1 MPDARPLA
9 RTDHPGL
16 APTSGPTMDRARTV
30 LREVFG
36 YPDLRPG
43 QDEIVA
49 AVLAGEDVLAV
60 MPTGAGKSMC
70 YQLPALVREELVVVV
85 SPLIALMRNQ
95 VAQMRANGVAA
106 GALNSSTD
114 LDEWRRIM
122 DDLGAGRLRL
132 LYVAPERLARPDT
145 QDMLA
150 RANVAMIAVDEAHCI
165 SQWGHDFRPEYRD
178 IGAFAERIGSPR
190 MLALTATADEATREE
205 IRERLF
211 TREPRVFV
219 HGFDRPNLKLA
230 MHPKADPRRQLVRF
244 LKSHEG
250 ESGIV
255 YCSSRKQTE
264 ELAEA
269 FREAGHRALAYHAGL
284 DSELRSAR
292 QDEFLREDGMVMVAT
307 VAFGMGIDKPD
318 VRFVAH
324 AALPKSIEAWYQEI
338 GRAGRDGLPAD
349 TLTLYGTDDIILRR
363 RQIDE
368 SDAADE
374 QKRVER
380 QRLNALVA
388 LAETPRCRRQVLL
401 AWFGEESEPCGNCDV
416 CLDGV
421 ETFDGTVAAQKVL
434 SAIVRTDQRFG
445 EVHLVDVLTGEV
457 NERTTRFGHEKLK
470 TFGVGREFTKP
481 QWRAIFRQMLALG
494 LADVDLARHGAWYV
508 TEAGGEVLKGAR
520 AVVFRR
526 DVVEN
531 ARERAAK
538 KKSTRA
544 DRVTERGLDDAEAR
558 LLAALKAERASLARE
573 LNAPAYVVFADR
585 TLIEMAHR
593 RPSTRAEMA
602 EIHGVGAA
610 KLARFADA
618 FLRVIRDA

>member
-1 MPDARPLA
+1 MSPIS
-9 RTDHPGL
+9 
-16 APTSGPTMDRARTV
+16 APFAADLDRARTV

-106 GALNSSTD
+106 GALNSTTD
-114 LDEWRRIM
+114 TAEWRSIM
-122 DDLGAGRLRL
+122 DDLAAGRLRL
-132 LYVAPERLARPDT
+132 LYLAPERLARPDT
-145 QDMLA
+145 QEMLA
-150 RANVAMIAVDEAHCI
+150 RAKVAMIAVDEAHCI

-178 IGAFAERIGSPR
+178 IGAFAAALGNPRI
-190 MLALTATADEATREE
+190 LALTATADEATRGE
-205 IRERLF
+205 IVERLF
-211 TREPRVFV
+211 ARPPRVFV
-219 HGFDRPNLKLA
+219 HGFDRPNLFLA
-230 MHPKADPRRQLVRF
+230 MRPKAEARRQLLRF
-244 LKSHEG
+244 LDGHGG
-250 ESGIV
+250 ESGVV
-255 YCSSRKQTE
+255 YCSSRRQTE

-269 FREAGHRALAYHAGL
+269 FRAAGHHALAYHAGM
-284 DSELRSAR
+284 DAAARSAA
-292 QDEFLREDGMVMVAT
+292 QDTFLREDGVVMVAT

-324 AALPKSIEAWYQEI
+324 ASLPKSIEAWYQEI

-349 TLTLYGTDDIILRR
+349 TLTLYGTDDILLRR

-368 SDAADE
+368 SEASDE

-401 AWFGEESEPCGNCDV
+401 AFFGEESEPCGHCDV
-416 CLDGV
+416 CRDGV
-421 ETFDGTVAAQKVL
+421 ETFDGTLAAQKAL
-434 SAIVRTDQRFG
+434 SAIIRTDQRFG
-445 EVHLVDVLTGEV
+445 EVHLVDVLVGDAT
-457 NERTTRFGHEKLK
+457 ERVVKFGHDKLK
-470 TFGVGREFTKP
+470 TFGVGKEFTKP

-494 LADVDLARHGAWYV
+494 LADVDMTGHGAWWV
-508 TEAGGEVLKGAR
+508 TEAGGEVLKGR
-520 AVVFRR
+520 REVVFRR
-526 DVVEN
+526 DVVEA
-531 ARERAAK
+531 ARSQGK
-538 KKSTRA
+538 KKSA
-544 DRVTERGLDDAEAR
+544 KIDKKPSAAGLDEAGAR
-558 LLAALKAERASLARE
+558 LLAHLKSLRADLARE

-585 TLIEMAHR
+585 TLIEMAEK
-593 RPSTRAEMA
+593 RPTGKTEMA
-602 EIHGVGAA
+602 TVHGVGAA
-610 KLARFADA
+610 KLERFGDV
-618 FLRVIRDA
+618 FLRAIRDFEG

>member
-1 MPDARPLA
+1 MIASSPHL
-9 RTDHPGL
+9 
-16 APTSGPTMDRARTV
+16 DRARAV

-49 AVLAGEDVLAV
+49 AVLDGADVLAV

-95 VAQMRANGVAA
+95 VAQMRANGVCAA
-106 GALNSSTD
+106 ALNSTTD
-114 LDEWRRIM
+114 SEEWRQIM
-122 DDLGAGRLRL
+122 DDLAARRLRL
-132 LYVAPERLARPDT
+132 LYLAPERLARPET
-145 QDMLA
+145 QERLA
-150 RANVAMIAVDEAHCI
+150 RADVAMIAVDEAHCI

-178 IGAFAERIGSPR
+178 IGAFAEKLGNPRI
-190 MLALTATADEATREE
+190 LALTATADAATREE

-211 TREPRVFV
+211 TREPVTFV
-219 HGFDRPNLKLA
+219 HGFDRPNLFLA
-230 MHPKADPRRQLVRF
+230 MRPKADPRRQLARF
-244 LKSHEG
+244 LDAHRD
-250 ESGIV
+250 ESGVV
-255 YCSSRKQTE
+255 YCSSRRQTE

-269 FREAGHRALAYHAGL
+269 FRVAGHRALAYHAGM
-284 DSELRSAR
+284 EAEARSTA
-292 QDEFLREDGMVMVAT
+292 QDTFLREDGVVMVAT

-368 SDAADE
+368 SDAGDE

-401 AWFGEESEPCGNCDV
+401 AFFGEESEPCGHCDV
-416 CLDGV
+416 CRDGV
-421 ETFDGTVAAQKVL
+421 ETFDGTLAAQKAL
-434 SAIVRTDQRFG
+434 SAMVRTDQRFG
-445 EVHLVDVLTGEV
+445 ETHLVDILTGETT
-457 NERTTRFGHEKLK
+457 ERIEKFGHGKLK
-470 TFGVGREFTKP
+470 TFGVGKEFTKP
-481 QWRAIFRQMLALG
+481 QWRAIFRQMLAAG
-494 LADVDLARHGAWYV
+494 LADVDMAAHGAWYV

-520 AVVFRR
+520 TVVFRR
-526 DVVEN
+526 DVVEA
-531 ARERAAK
+531 ARTEGR
-538 KKSTRA
+538 KKSAKIEKKLAVSGLDEAETRLLDALKRTRA
-544 DRVTERGLDDAEAR
+544 D
-558 LLAALKAERASLARE
+558 LARE

-585 TLIEMAHR
+585 TLIEMAR
-593 RPSTRAEMA
+593 ARPTTRTEMA
-602 EIHGVGAA
+602 ALHGVGAA
-610 KLARFADA
+610 KLERFADV
-618 FLRVIRDA
+618 FLRAVKDFEG